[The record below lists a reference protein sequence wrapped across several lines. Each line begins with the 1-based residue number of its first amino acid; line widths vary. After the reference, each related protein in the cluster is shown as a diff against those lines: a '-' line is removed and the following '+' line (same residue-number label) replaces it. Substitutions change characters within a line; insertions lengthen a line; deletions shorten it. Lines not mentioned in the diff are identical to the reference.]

1 MVLLLVSSCVERP
14 ARGGDG
20 QAAAAA
26 PLSSGVELQ
35 PNQASLRVFS
45 AGWQSPPDTLAWADS
60 SARGDT
66 TFYGTGRLITSSVLV
81 IDSQWIQVP
90 VRSAKPGVPVG
101 LFGLW
106 TGTRLAE
113 PTVPFTLAYN
123 TETPSTIVAR
133 LAIAR
138 ARGIKM
144 VTAMTGGARANYLT
158 DGVFDFEKWKRR
170 MDRYN
175 TPAIRE
181 AVSQAVIDGTLI
193 GNSVMDE
200 PFNTGGAG
208 NEANS
213 WGPPGTMS
221 KARVDSL
228 CGYAKTIFP
237 TLPQGVFHDYRLS
250 SDSSYKVCEFMTSQ
264 YRTAKGPVTKYRDGA
279 VEVCQR
285 DRHACA
291 FAINVLDGGTPTRK
305 ALGQRDYDEDDCPV
319 PATGGRGTYFP
330 NCRMSA
336 EQVREAGRVLGPAGC
351 FLTGFRYDPEFL
363 ASPEI
368 QQAFREVIE
377 TLATRPTAG
386 CIRK

>member
-1 MVLLLVSSCVERP
+1 MLLLLSGCAERRAP
-14 ARGGDG
+14 AGDG

-26 PLSSGVELQ
+26 PLSSSVELQ
-35 PNQASLRVFS
+35 PNQASLRVSS

-60 SARGDT
+60 TARGDT
-66 TFYGTGRLITSSVLV
+66 TFHGKGRLITSSVLLL
-81 IDSQWIQVP
+81 DSQWIQVP
-90 VRSAKPGVPVG
+90 VRSAKLGIPVG
-101 LFGLW
+101 LLNLW
-106 TGTRLAE
+106 DGTRLAE
-113 PTVPFTLAYN
+113 RNVPFTLAYN
-123 TETPSTIVAR
+123 SETPSTILAR

-144 VTAMTGGARANYLT
+144 VTAMTGGGRANYLT

-181 AVSQAVIDGTLI
+181 AVSQAVLDGTLI

-200 PFNTGGAG
+200 PFNTGGPG

-213 WGPPGTMS
+213 WGPAGTMS

-250 SDSSYKVCEFMTSQ
+250 SDSSYEVCEFLTSQ
-264 YRTAKGPVTKYRDGA
+264 YRAWKGPLTQYRDGA
-279 VEVCQR
+279 LALCRR

-291 FAINVLDGGTPTRK
+291 FAINVLDGGTATRK
-305 ALGQRDYDEDDCPV
+305 TPGQRDYDEDDCPV

-351 FLTGFRYDPEFL
+351 FLTGFRYDSAFM

-368 QQAFREVIE
+368 QQAFRDVIE
-377 TLATRPTAG
+377 TLATKQTAG